1 MTSARAR
8 LAAGVVASLRGGA
21 LQATLVYALL
31 IGLFLSTPLARYG
44 EVHYSSADLM
54 QDFGLTRVEGD
65 HRPGNPLQSDA
76 VTQMQPWL
84 MFNRAEF
91 SEGRFP
97 LWNPRNGA
105 GCPHFANYQS
115 AVVSPFSAPFY
126 VLSFKAALLASAALK
141 LLALALF
148 TYLFLRRLG
157 LAHAAALFGG
167 AAFAFAGHNVLLLY
181 FPHVGAMFAL
191 PAGCLAVEIAAQRAR
206 RAIETG
212 EAARL
217 FAPLAGLTAAF
228 TVGLLAGNPE
238 PFYFSALF
246 VAAFTL
252 ARLVGLWIDLRAIE
266 RARVRIATFAS
277 QTFFAAA
284 LAAGLTAFQV
294 LPFFEFLQ
302 LSRVYE
308 ERSHA
313 QTPLDPMT
321 WPLALFP
328 DALGNPSLPY
338 QISIEVP
345 PPNYELVNV
354 AYGGGT
360 ALFLALLAG
369 VFAVRDRKARFFVV
383 GGAVWL
389 VYAYDVFGAAKLF
402 ALLPTVD
409 MAPMNRSQGVWN
421 FVVACAAA
429 VFLDR
434 AAKRVG
440 RREWLGAAAVVAAAS
455 VMLVACLIGIDR
467 LIERFASVPTPHRDL
482 FRAFVPPHLRDMSV
496 LFGAGALGAALL
508 WLARASWQRNVLT
521 SVALAASFASTGW
534 LWRDYNPVCEDRFF
548 FPRTEAITK
557 LAEIVGNER
566 VAILGEDTIP
576 PDANLPYGLSLI
588 ANYDGMWV
596 RDYDHLYRD
605 QFGDTHN
612 WRPVL
617 RASGRALRTF
627 GVSYV
632 LAKWG
637 WNPVDNG
644 LAEFGR
650 ARGQAP
656 LRHEIVPN
664 QNLTQTFRSR
674 RNGLRTVMVYLGAPV
689 DGPPC
694 SALLEVVEVAS
705 GRVVVQRTVDVEE
718 LRRSLYSGPWIT
730 WPYSLPLD
738 PRGRP
743 YVVHFD
749 PIHDSAGKDYELR
762 LSSTDA
768 LKGGAIV
775 AWSLPLNAYG
785 EGEAKRS
792 GRKLPGEV
800 LFDFSST
807 TGDFEEVATL
817 GDFTLY
823 RMKEPMPRYA
833 LVNEA
838 VEFDSRERVLDMLR
852 SPSFDPRRRVVL
864 EKDADAQNSAPIVR
878 RRVVQFSDHDWVYL
892 VGSDGR
898 SLVHIDDEAT
908 FLANEFLWN
917 QIEKLAP
924 SARSDFVFVP
934 DDDRGAKQKAGLRLV
949 TPESPFMAQPKVLE
963 ETPTRIR
970 LEVERLQTGYLVV
983 AQTYFPGW
991 KARLDGV
998 ETPIVRAN
1006 YAFSAVQIPPGR
1018 FEVELSYEPGS
1029 LRIGLWI
1036 GAASLAAGALAWAVS
1051 RRSRRSRTGLTGLA
1065 ESITL

>member
-8 LAAGVVASLRGGA
+8 LAASVFASLRHGA

-54 QDFGLTRVEGD
+54 QDFGLTRVESVQ
-65 HRPGNPLQSDA
+65 RAGNPLQSDA

-84 MFNRAEF
+84 MFNRAELA
-91 SEGRFP
+91 EGRFP
-97 LWNPRNGA
+97 LWNPWNGA

-115 AVVSPFSAPFY
+115 AVVSPFSVPFY

-141 LLALALF
+141 LLSLALF
-148 TYLFLRRLG
+148 TYLFLRKLG

-167 AAFAFAGHNVLLLY
+167 VAFAFAGHNVLLLY
-181 FPHVGAMFAL
+181 FPHVGAMVAL
-191 PAGCLAVEIAAQRAR
+191 PAGCLAIEVAAQRTR
-206 RAIETG
+206 RAIESG
-212 EAARL
+212 AHQPL

-228 TVGLLAGNPE
+228 GVGLLAGNPE

-246 VAAFTL
+246 VAAFTV
-252 ARLVGLWIDLRAIE
+252 ARLAGLWIDLRAIP
-266 RARVRIATFAS
+266 RAQARIAAFAS
-277 QTFFAAA
+277 QAFFAAA

-294 LPFFEFLQ
+294 LPFFEFLD

-308 ERSHA
+308 ERSST
-313 QTPLDPMT
+313 QTPLDPAM

-354 AYGGGT
+354 AYSGGT

-369 VFAVRDRKARFFVV
+369 AFAVRDRKARFFVLA
-383 GGAVWL
+383 GAVWL
-389 VYAYDVFGAAKLF
+389 VYAYDFFGAAKLF

-434 AAKRVG
+434 AARRAG
-440 RREWLGAAAVVAAAS
+440 RREWLGACAIVAAAG
-455 VMLVACLIGIDR
+455 VMLVASLIGIDR

-496 LFGAGALGAALL
+496 LFGVGALAAALL
-508 WLARASWQRNVLT
+508 WLARASWQRNLLA
-521 SVALAASFASTGW
+521 SAALAASFASTGW
-534 LWRDYNPVCEDRFF
+534 TWRDYNPVCEDRFF
-548 FPRTEAITK
+548 FPRTAAITE
-557 LAEIVGNER
+557 LARIVGNER

-617 RASGRALRTF
+617 RASERALRTF

-637 WNPVDNG
+637 WNEVDNG

-664 QNLTQTFRSR
+664 QPLTQTFRSR

-689 DGPPC
+689 AGPPC
-694 SALLEVVEVAS
+694 TAQIEVVEVAT
-705 GRVVVQRTVDVEE
+705 GRVVVQRTVEVEE
-718 LRRSLYSGPWIT
+718 LRRSLYAGPWIR
-730 WPYSLPLD
+730 WPYSLALD

-749 PIHDSAGKDYELR
+749 PIADSAGKDYELR
-762 LSSTDA
+762 LTSSDA

-785 EGEAKRS
+785 DGEAKRA
-792 GRKLPGEV
+792 GRRLPGEV
-800 LFDFSST
+800 LFDFSSA
-807 TGDFEEVATL
+807 TGGFEEVAIL

-864 EKDADAQNSAPIVR
+864 EKEAGAPAAAVVR

-892 VGSDGR
+892 VGPDGR

-917 QIEKLAP
+917 QIEKLPP
-924 SARSDFVFVP
+924 SARADFVFVP
-934 DDDRGAKQKAGLRLV
+934 DDDREAKQRAGLRLV
-949 TPESPFMAQPKVLE
+949 TPESPFMPQPKVLE

-998 ETPIVRAN
+998 EAPLLRAN

-1018 FEVELSYEPGS
+1018 FEVELSYEPDS

-1036 GAASLAAGALAWAVS
+1036 GAASLAAGVLAWALS
-1051 RRSRRSRTGLTGLA
+1051 WRAGRGRTRLPTPG

>member
-1 MTSARAR
+1 MTSAGAR
-8 LAAGVVASLRGGA
+8 LLACVVASLRGGA
-21 LQATLVYALL
+21 LQAALVYALL
-31 IGLFLSTPLARYG
+31 IGLFLSTPLSRYG

-54 QDFGLTRVEGD
+54 QDFGLTRVEGVK
-65 HRPGNPLQSDA
+65 RPGNPLQSDA

-84 MFNRAEF
+84 MFNRAELA
-91 SEGRFP
+91 EGRFP
-97 LWNPRNGA
+97 LWNPHNGA

-115 AVVSPFSAPFY
+115 AVVSPFSVPFY
-126 VLSFKAALLASAALK
+126 VLGFKAALLASAALK
-141 LLALALF
+141 LLSLALF

-157 LAHAAALFGG
+157 LAHAAALLGG

-181 FPHVGAMFAL
+181 FPHVGAMVAL
-191 PAGCLAVEIAAQRAR
+191 PAGCLAVEIAAQRTR
-206 RAIETG
+206 RAIESG
-212 EAARL
+212 GRARL
-217 FAPLAGLTAAF
+217 FGPLAGLTAAF
-228 TVGLLAGNPE
+228 VVGLLAGNPE

-252 ARLVGLWIDLRAIE
+252 ARLAGLWHDLRALE
-266 RARVRIATFAS
+266 GARARIAAFAS
-277 QTFFAAA
+277 RTAFAAA

-294 LPFFEFLQ
+294 LPFFEFLER
-302 LSRVYE
+302 SRVFE
-308 ERSHA
+308 ERSDT
-313 QTPLDPMT
+313 QTPLDPWM

-328 DALGNPSLPY
+328 DALGNPSQPY
-338 QISIEVP
+338 QIAIEVP

-354 AYGGGT
+354 AYAGGT
-360 ALFLALLAG
+360 ALFLALLSGAF
-369 VFAVRDRKARFFVV
+369 VLRDRKARFFVV
-383 GGAVWL
+383 AGAVWL
-389 VYAYDVFGAAKLF
+389 FYAYDLLGAAKLF

-440 RREWLGAAAVVAAAS
+440 RREWLGALGIVAAAS
-455 VMLVACLIGIDR
+455 VMLGASLIGIDR

-482 FRAFVPPHLRDMSV
+482 FRAFVPPHLRDMSIV
-496 LFGAGALGAALL
+496 FGVGALAAALT
-508 WLARASWQRNVLT
+508 WLARASWQRNALAGA
-521 SVALAASFASTGW
+521 ALAASFASTGW
-534 LWRDYNPVCEDRFF
+534 LWRDYNPVCEDRYF
-548 FPRTEAITK
+548 FPRTAAITE
-557 LAEIVGNER
+557 LSRIVGNER

-588 ANYDGMWV
+588 TNYDGMWV

-612 WRPVL
+612 WRPML
-617 RASGRALRTF
+617 RASERALRTF
-627 GVSYV
+627 GVRYV

-637 WNPVDNG
+637 WNAVDNG

-650 ARGQAP
+650 ARGQVP

-664 QNLTQTFRSR
+664 QDLTQTFRSR

-689 DGPPC
+689 DGPRC
-694 SALLEVVEVAS
+694 TADVEVVELAS
-705 GRVVVQRTVDVEE
+705 GRVVARRTVDVEE
-718 LRRSLYSGPWIT
+718 LRRSLYAGPWIQWT
-730 WPYSLPLD
+730 YSLPLD

-743 YVVHFD
+743 FVLHFD
-749 PIHDSAGKDYELR
+749 PIADSAGKDYELR

-768 LKGGAIV
+768 NKGGAIV

-785 EGEAKRS
+785 DGEAKRS

-800 LFDFSST
+800 LFDFSSA
-807 TGDFEEVATL
+807 TGGFEEVATL

-864 EKDADAQNSAPIVR
+864 EKDPGAASAAAIVR

-892 VGSDGR
+892 VAPDGR

-917 QIEKLAP
+917 QIETLAP

-934 DDDRGAKQKAGLRLV
+934 DDDREAKQKAGLRLV
-949 TPESPFMAQPKVLE
+949 TPESPFMPQPKVLE

-998 ETPIVRAN
+998 EAPLLRAN

-1018 FEVELSYEPGS
+1018 FEVELAYEPDS

-1036 GAASLAAGALAWAVS
+1036 GAASLAAAALAWAVS
-1051 RRSRRSRTGLTGLA
+1051 RRQGTDRTRLPTPE